1 MVENFLES
9 VSQDSEW
16 VAEQVVIPD
25 FVFELKFG
33 LCFPT
38 ASDRVEQNKKPIR
51 FFVALSSIAFCT
63 FLWFYIVNQCGDGK
77 KGPNIQTTC
86 KLHCTFEMFVFCF
99 LIF

>member
-25 FVFELKFG
+25 FVLNSN
-33 LCFPT
+33 LASAFPT

-51 FFVALSSIAFCT
+51 FFAALSSIAFCT
-63 FLWFYIVNQCGDGK
+63 FLWFCRIVNKCGDGK
-77 KGPNIQTTC
+77 KGPNTNNLQAP
-86 KLHCTFEMFVFCF
+86 LH
-99 LIF
+99 I